1 MIKLDVRLFGSLI
14 ITKTDE
20 NGREKFLREEE
31 FNSPALVC
39 LLAYLLL
46 NHRKTVSSNELV
58 EVLWSE
64 KEREN
69 PYGALK
75 NQIYRLRTI
84 LKKLGDEDYVITGK
98 KAYYINPE
106 IAVETDVELFDGFY
120 VKGRSDDTDTKILNY
135 RQGLR
140 LYKENFLKRHTAS
153 YWIISSSVLYES
165 RFKKMIWELCQ
176 ILEDRG
182 NYEKMQHVAM
192 KGIKIDPLCEES
204 HYYLIKSLIAQKKY
218 KLAFEHYKRTEKLLY
233 ENFDIEVADKLKTLW
248 PILMEYA
255 GTREN
260 DIKKIRDELMSE
272 EDGGNGLFFCDYE
285 TFKRL
290 YKMRSIFRKRFGI
303 NIPLIL
309 ITIDVKEGFPENER
323 ISRLIRAM
331 NNMRELLSIM
341 QKYGDAATRIS
352 RNQFLLMVPELENED
367 IHKVTADIDKK
378 YALRYSKEDVEISY
392 IYKE

>member
-1 MIKLDVRLFGSLI
+1 M
-14 ITKTDE
+14 
-20 NGREKFLREEE
+20 
-31 FNSPALVC
+31 
-39 LLAYLLL
+39 
-46 NHRKTVSSNELV
+46 
-58 EVLWSE
+58 WSE
-64 KEREN
+64 KEGEN

-84 LKKLGDEDYVITGK
+84 LKKLGDEEYVITGK
-98 KAYYINPE
+98 KAYYINPK

-120 VKGRSDDTDTKILNY
+120 VKGRSDDTDIKILNY

-204 HYYLIKSLIAQKKY
+204 HYYLIKALIAQKKY
-218 KLAFEHYKRTEKLLY
+218 KLAIEHYKRTERLLY
-233 ENFDIEVADKLKTLW
+233 KNYDIEVADKLKTLW
-248 PILMEYA
+248 PMLIDHT
-255 GTREN
+255 GTRDK
-260 DIKKIRDELMSE
+260 DIKKISDELMSE
-272 EDGGNGLFFCDYE
+272 EEGGDGLFFCDYE

-290 YKMRSIFRKRFGI
+290 YKMRSLFLNRYGI

-309 ITIDVKEGFPENER
+309 ITIDVKEEFPENEG
-323 ISRLIRAM
+323 ISRLVRAM

-341 QKYGDAATRIS
+341 QKYGDVATRIS
-352 RNQFLLMVPELENED
+352 RNQFLLMVPELENEG